1 MWSHFSFYFPLPP
14 HMNGLKF
21 KSVSGPYV
29 ELELYVVGILDSDP
43 KQGGVCLKSIGTSV
57 ST

>member
-1 MWSHFSFYFPLPP
+1 
-14 HMNGLKF
+14 MNGLKF